1 MIMKKYDVKNEPP
14 GYFAGMHWFT
24 WLAIFAFNFFLC
36 WVVLQ

>member
-14 GYFAGMHWFT
+14 GYFAGLPWWA
-24 WLAIFAFNFFLC
+24 WLIMVAFNYFLL